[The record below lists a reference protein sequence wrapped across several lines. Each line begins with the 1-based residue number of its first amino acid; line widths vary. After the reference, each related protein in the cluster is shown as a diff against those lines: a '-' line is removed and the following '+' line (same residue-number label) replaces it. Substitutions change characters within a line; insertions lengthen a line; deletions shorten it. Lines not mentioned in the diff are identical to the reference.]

1 MITVNLD
8 KELIVNAIDTENRAV
23 AHYSR
28 EAIMAICA
36 KAAWILN

>member
-8 KELIVNAIDTENRAV
+8 KELIVNAMDTENRAV

-28 EAIMAICA
+28 EAIISTCA
-36 KAAWILN
+36 RVA